1 VSIYQTAVS
10 QWLDRFIVGLNICPF
25 AKRPLAQQLVRI
37 SVVESAVE
45 TELTQALLAE
55 LATLVDT
62 PRTELETTLIVHP
75 NLLLDFD
82 DFWAYL
88 EWITEI
94 LEENGIA
101 ELIQVVGFHPDYYFD
116 DAGPADLANYTNR
129 SPYPLLH
136 LLRQESVTE
145 AVVQHPDIADIPT
158 RNMALLRTM
167 NQQALELLRTGHP
180 S

>member
-1 VSIYQTAVS
+1 LSTYPTTVS
-10 QWLDRFIVGLNICPF
+10 QWLESFIVGLNVCPF
-25 AKRPLAQQLVRI
+25 AKRPLAQKLVRI
-37 SVVESAVE
+37 KVLESTVE

-55 LATLVDT
+55 LAALVDT
-62 PRTELETTLIVHP
+62 PRDQLETTLLVHP

-88 EWITEI
+88 EWVTEI
-94 LEENGIA
+94 LEENDIA

-167 NQQALELLRTGHP
+167 NKEALELLRTGHP
-180 S
+180 